1 MSVLQSVPVID
12 AQTNAQSVQRT
23 GDVAPGCLPRAGIVL
38 IGTPSTIRHMAL
50 GLGELDE
57 GCVVAGCI
65 GLETFALGRHAT
77 NAEPGAGNRSP
88 DARTLVLP
96 TLLGTVNDLERI
108 HLSGPVQLALV
119 SIPSERGH
127 AARRAIESLQ
137 RLAIPYRI
145 VPALRDSV
153 RGVPPVESV
162 SHTSATK
169 PTRAGSTNEF
179 PRGRFSGASVLAPSR
194 AIDITRLIG
203 RSQARLDEAS
213 IARIITGKR
222 VLITGA
228 GGSIGAELARVCA
241 RFAPQSLLLLE
252 RAENALF
259 QIDHEMGARFASVP
273 RRAILHDVNDADQTL
288 RLMLEHR
295 PHVVFHSAAHKHVPL
310 MEDHPALAVGNNLF
324 ATKSIADASIASGV
338 ERFVM
343 ISSDK
348 AVNPS
353 SVMGATKRLA
363 ELYIAGLAR
372 TQSGPTRLSMVRF
385 GNVLASACSVIPIWS
400 QQLADAGP
408 LSVTDPRMT
417 RYFMTIPEAA
427 ALVVQAGALDQ
438 PARRAPVYLLDM
450 GRPISILRLAERFVR
465 LNGCAPRVRWTPEL
479 ASLIRNTP
487 ASPEDQLEDDDLDIP
502 SDGAGD
508 ALPID
513 IVFTGVRPG
522 EKLFEQLAYDAEQLA
537 PTAHGAINQWS
548 TPEPEIVDP
557 SAALRLAADLMPYRS
572 PGADKRAVL
581 DAIRRWVPEMT
592 GGAPAPLSRPH
603 APALASPRPAA

>member
-1 MSVLQSVPVID
+1 MSLLQSVPAID
-12 AQTNAQSVQRT
+12 TPTNAPETARAH
-23 GDVAPGCLPRAGIVL
+23 DIAPGCLPRAGVVL
-38 IGTPSTIRHMAL
+38 IGTPSTIRHMAA
-50 GLGELDE
+50 GLSELEDQ
-57 GCVVAGCI
+57 CAIAGCI
-65 GLETFALGRHAT
+65 GLDTFALGRPDTLGDASRDR
-77 NAEPGAGNRSP
+77 NVNSAGI
-88 DARTLVLP
+88 LP
-96 TLLGTVNDLERI
+96 RLLGTVDDLERI
-108 HLSGPVQLALV
+108 HASGKIALALV
-119 SIPSERGH
+119 SIPSERDK
-127 AARRAIESLQ
+127 AARSAIKTLE
-137 RLAIPYRI
+137 RLEIPYRL
-145 VPALRDSV
+145 VPTLRDSV
-153 RGVPPVESV
+153 RGVPT
-162 SHTSATK
+162 HTPAAGPDSTLATPRAHAERQSSSAIT
-169 PTRAGSTNEF
+169 
-179 PRGRFSGASVLAPSR
+179 ASRS
-194 AIDITRLIG
+194 IDITRLIG

-241 RFAPQSLLLLE
+241 RFAPQTLLLME

-259 QIDHEMGARFASVP
+259 QIDHEMAARFGDLP
-273 RRAILHDVNDADQTL
+273 RKAILHDVNDADQTL

-324 ATKSIADASIASGV
+324 ATKSIADASIAAGV

-372 TQSGPTRLSMVRF
+372 THSGPTRLSMVRF

-438 PARRAPVYLLDM
+438 PARRAPVYVLDM

-465 LNGCAPRVRWTPEL
+465 LNGYAPRVRWTPEL

-487 ASPEDQLEDDDLDIP
+487 PDPEGQLEDDDLDLP
-502 SDGAGD
+502 ADGAGD
-508 ALPID
+508 TPPID

-537 PTAHGAINQWS
+537 PTAHNAINQWS
-548 TPEPEIVDP
+548 TLEPEDADP
-557 SAALRLAADLMPYRS
+557 SAALRLAADMMPYRS
-572 PGADKRAVL
+572 PGADKRAVI

-592 GGAPAPLSRPH
+592 GGGSAQGGSAASGGS
-603 APALASPRPAA
+603 ASPRPSKGI

>member
-1 MSVLQSVPVID
+1 MSALPHAAALPVSDLEIDVLGPLPD
-12 AQTNAQSVQRT
+12 APPGVLPKT
-23 GDVAPGCLPRAGIVL
+23 GVVL
-38 IGTPSTIRHMAL
+38 IGTPATIRQMAT
-50 GLGELDE
+50 GLGELDTP
-57 GCVVAGCI
+57 CVVTGCI
-65 GLETFALGRHAT
+65 GLDTFAIGRQEAGRG
-77 NAEPGAGNRSP
+77 EGA
-88 DARTLVLP
+88 LP
-96 TLLGTVNDLERI
+96 QLLGTIADLASIHARRRI
-108 HLSGPVQLALV
+108 TLALV
-119 SIPSERGH
+119 SVPSDRASA
-127 AARRAIESLQ
+127 AARVLDALDRLSIPHRVVPTIHDSLRGVVAQRPLPTPRA
-137 RLAIPYRI
+137 RLAITEQSPAASKPARDANI
-145 VPALRDSV
+145 VSSP
-153 RGVPPVESV
+153 
-162 SHTSATK
+162 
-169 PTRAGSTNEF
+169 
-179 PRGRFSGASVLAPSR
+179 R

-203 RSQARLDEAS
+203 RSQARLDEDA

-241 RFAPQSLLLLE
+241 RFSPQKLLLME

-259 QIDHEMGARFASVP
+259 QIDHEMGSRFASIP
-273 RRAILHDVNDADQTL
+273 RQAILHDVNDADQTL
-288 RLMLEHR
+288 RLMLEYR

-363 ELYIAGLAR
+363 ELYIAGIAR
-372 TQSGPTRLSMVRF
+372 AHSGPTRLSMVRF

-438 PARRAPVYLLDM
+438 PAQRAPVYVLDM
-450 GRPISILRLAERFVR
+450 GRPISILRLAQRFAR
-465 LNGCAPRVRWTPEL
+465 LNGYAPRVRWTPEL
-479 ASLIRNTP
+479 AALIRNTP
-487 ASPEDQLEDDDLDIP
+487 ASPEDQLADDDLD
-502 SDGAGD
+502 STGDGPASVQSV
-508 ALPID
+508 D

-537 PTAHGAINQWS
+537 PTAHSAINQWS
-548 TPEPEIVDP
+548 SPEPEAADP
-557 SAALRLAADLMPYRS
+557 SDALRLVADMMPYRS
-572 PGADKRAVL
+572 AGAEKRAVI

-592 GGAPAPLSRPH
+592 GGSAPGGSAPGGSASSRP
-603 APALASPRPAA
+603 S